1 MDRLLFYTKIRL
13 AWKKLFGQMHYYV
26 GAMTFSLKAL
36 SIIPFGI
43 KSSFAILSINN
54 TQYK

>member
-1 MDRLLFYTKIRL
+1 MGRLLFYTKIRL
-13 AWKKLFGQMHYYV
+13 AWKKMIWANYV

-36 SIIPFGI
+36 SIMAFGI
-43 KSSFAILSINN
+43 KTSFATLN

>member
-1 MDRLLFYTKIRL
+1 MR
-13 AWKKLFGQMHYYV
+13 YYV

-36 SIIPFGI
+36 SIMAFGI
-43 KSSFAILSINN
+43 KSSFATLSINN